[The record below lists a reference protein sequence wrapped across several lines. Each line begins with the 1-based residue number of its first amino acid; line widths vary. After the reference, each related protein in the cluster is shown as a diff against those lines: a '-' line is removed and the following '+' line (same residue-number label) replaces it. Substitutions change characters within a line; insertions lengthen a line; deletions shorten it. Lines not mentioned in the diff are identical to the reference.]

1 MTQGTFATSS
11 WDWYRNQEMM
21 GLGLMWMCLISLRSW
36 WPESWTLL
44 WARWMYVW
52 DWILKVST
60 ESSWNHC
67 FVFIPIMTACNQ
79 PALPSRKGSET
90 EDDKVAFPVV
100 RPLCHLL
107 TSVPDYC
114 HCHYGLHWD
123 ITGKTQGLSCLL
135 VSQQQ
140 ATFLWAKNI
149 SFFDMRVYVCVCV
162 LRKENENTYSGKN
175 FNW

>member
-1 MTQGTFATSS
+1 
-11 WDWYRNQEMM
+11 
-21 GLGLMWMCLISLRSW
+21 
-36 WPESWTLL
+36 
-44 WARWMYVW
+44 MYVW
-52 DWILKVST
+52 NWILKVST
-60 ESSWNHC
+60 VSSWNHC
-67 FVFIPIMTACNQ
+67 FVFIPIITACNQ
-79 PALPSRKGSET
+79 PAFPCRKGSET

-140 ATFLWAKNI
+140 TTFLWAKNI
-149 SFFDMRVYVCVCV
+149 LFLDMRVYVCV
-162 LRKENENTYSGKN
+162 LRKENENTYSGKTLTDR
-175 FNW
+175 FDGFLVGEQQMHFSTIPAWRIGLSFSFVVLF